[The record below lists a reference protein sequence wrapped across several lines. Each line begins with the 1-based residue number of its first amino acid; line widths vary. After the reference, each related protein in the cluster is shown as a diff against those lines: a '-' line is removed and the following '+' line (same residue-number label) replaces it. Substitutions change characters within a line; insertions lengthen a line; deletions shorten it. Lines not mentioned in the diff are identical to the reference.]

1 MSEVLR
7 VALVATE
14 ASPLARH
21 GGRADIVAAVA
32 NSLAR
37 RGHQVT
43 LFLPAYRDLT
53 FPEGSRR
60 ETLRPELRV
69 PDPAG
74 IEPAALIRVTLPL
87 RPEGGRSPEI
97 ILVHH
102 RGNRR
107 FFDRPGLWTDPA
119 DGTPYPDNAA
129 RFAFFGRAVLE
140 GLKAL
145 DAKPDLVHA
154 FDARA
159 AWTLGL
165 LKRVY
170 ADDAQFVR
178 TGTLISALDLD
189 DQEPQP
195 AAALVEAGLEA
206 DAQEPWGTYDGD
218 ALVPLLKIGLRHA
231 DLVVLPSKTHAAE
244 LLEDRALARELAPVL
259 SLRAADTVGVVH
271 GIDAAVWDPAGD
283 AAIAAPYTATDLAG
297 KARCRHALAER
308 AGWPS
313 DPAESGHAWPIV
325 GLIAKLTDEQ
335 GMALVTEALDRLL
348 ALDARYFVLG
358 LGDRVHHV
366 ALGQA
371 AQRHPDRLFAR
382 LTFDDT
388 LVREIVAGADLFLLP
403 TLFEPTGRQ
412 ALRAMRYGAVPV
424 AHKVGG
430 LADVVTDFDPVAGTG
445 TGFTFLEP
453 TPLDLASSLA
463 HAIDTFH
470 QPHAWRRL
478 VRNAM
483 THDGSWEAT
492 AAGYEV
498 AYREVRRRVEAKRF
512 GAWAMG
518 IARG

>member
-1 MSEVLR
+1 MTEVLR

-32 NSLAR
+32 RSLAR

-60 ETLRPELRV
+60 ETLRAELRV
-69 PDPAG
+69 PGPAG
-74 IEPAALIRVTLPL
+74 VEPAALIRVSLPA
-87 RPEGGRSPEI
+87 RRGAGPSPEI

-102 RGNRR
+102 RGDRR

-145 DAKPDLVHA
+145 DVKPDLVHA

-159 AWTLGL
+159 AWTLGF

-170 ADDAQFVR
+170 AEDAHFVR
-178 TGTLISALDLD
+178 TGSLISALDLG

-206 DAQEPWGTYDGD
+206 DAQEPW
-218 ALVPLLKIGLRHA
+218 ALYKGEEPVPLLKIGLRHA
-231 DLVVLPSKTHAAE
+231 DLVVLPSKTYAAE
-244 LLEDRALARELAPVL
+244 LLGNRELARGLAPVL
-259 SLRAADTVGVVH
+259 AIRAQDTVGVVH
-271 GIDAAVWDPAGD
+271 GIDAVMWNPATD
-283 AAIAAPYTATDLAG
+283 AGIAAPFSAGDIAG
-297 KARCRHALAER
+297 KSSCRRALAER

-313 DPAESGHAWPIV
+313 DPAESSHAWPIV

-335 GMALVTEALDRLL
+335 GMALLTESLERLL

-358 LGDRVHHV
+358 LGDRVHHD
-366 ALGQA
+366 ALGEA
-371 AQRHPDRLFAR
+371 AHRHPDRLFAR

-403 TLFEPTGRQ
+403 ALHEPTGRQ

-430 LADVVTDFDPVAGTG
+430 LADVVTDFDPSSGTG
-445 TGFTFLEP
+445 TGFTFLAP
-453 TPLDLASSLA
+453 TPLDLCAALA
-463 HAIDTFH
+463 HAIDTYH

-478 VRNAM
+478 AKNAM
-483 THDGSWEAT
+483 LHDGSWEAT
-492 AAGYEV
+492 ALGYET
-498 AYREVRRRVEAKRF
+498 AYRDVRKRVEAKRF
-512 GAWAMG
+512 GAWALG